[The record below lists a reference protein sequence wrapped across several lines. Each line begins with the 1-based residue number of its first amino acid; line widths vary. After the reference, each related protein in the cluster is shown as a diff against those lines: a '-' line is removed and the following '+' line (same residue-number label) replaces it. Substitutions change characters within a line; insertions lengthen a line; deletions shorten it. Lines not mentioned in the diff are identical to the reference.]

1 VAGESLSEWALTG
14 LGPGTLVAGYRV
26 ESRIGAGGMAMV
38 FRARDEKL
46 GRTVAL
52 KILAPALAGDREF
65 RERFDRES
73 RAVAAVDH
81 PHIIPV
87 YAAGEADGVLYLAM
101 RFISGGDLRSIVK
114 REGPLP
120 GDRAISLLSPIA
132 AALDAAHRVGLLH
145 RDVKPANILIDTS
158 PDRPEHPYLSDFGLA
173 KGATSATGLT
183 GTGQFLGTPDYSAP
197 EQISGKPARPQT
209 DQYALACV
217 AYATLT
223 GTHPFG
229 HDESMAVLWAHMYDP
244 PPSLSVRRPDLPAAA
259 DSVLARALAKAP
271 EDRYATCGEFTNALR
286 DALIA
291 ATRADLGTGFTSSR
305 WPATDVAGWSRRT
318 DRGAQA
324 PASHTQTVTQ
334 RPVAVSGPELSASPG
349 LAAGSPR
356 VPSIA
361 TATGPV
367 PPGGIRHQL
376 DDGAGAGADHK
387 DGGHGRRQWP
397 VVTAWVAALTLMVD
411 GGLGL
416 WLYSQSHTGSSADPA
431 TGPTVTRTVTVTTKP
446 KVVRTVVT
454 PVPGGAPKTIVTTV
468 PAVTPTVTVTHT
480 STVTQSGS
488 PGPTVTVTATSTVTA
503 TVTVTATPKT
513 PATG

>member
-1 VAGESLSEWALTG
+1 VAGESLSQWALTG

-197 EQISGKPARPQT
+197 EQISGKPVRPQT

-217 AYATLT
+217 AYAILT

-229 HDESMAVLWAHMYDP
+229 HDESMAVRKTGT
-244 PPSLSVRRPDLPAAA
+244 RRAA
-259 DSVLARALAKAP
+259 SSPTHCGTRSSRPRAL
-271 EDRYATCGEFTNALR
+271 T
-286 DALIA
+286 
-291 ATRADLGTGFTSSR
+291 
-305 WPATDVAGWSRRT
+305 
-318 DRGAQA
+318 
-324 PASHTQTVTQ
+324 
-334 RPVAVSGPELSASPG
+334 
-349 LAAGSPR
+349 
-356 VPSIA
+356 
-361 TATGPV
+361 
-367 PPGGIRHQL
+367 
-376 DDGAGAGADHK
+376 
-387 DGGHGRRQWP
+387 
-397 VVTAWVAALTLMVD
+397 
-411 GGLGL
+411 
-416 WLYSQSHTGSSADPA
+416 
-431 TGPTVTRTVTVTTKP
+431 
-446 KVVRTVVT
+446 
-454 PVPGGAPKTIVTTV
+454 
-468 PAVTPTVTVTHT
+468 
-480 STVTQSGS
+480 
-488 PGPTVTVTATSTVTA
+488 
-503 TVTVTATPKT
+503 
-513 PATG
+513 